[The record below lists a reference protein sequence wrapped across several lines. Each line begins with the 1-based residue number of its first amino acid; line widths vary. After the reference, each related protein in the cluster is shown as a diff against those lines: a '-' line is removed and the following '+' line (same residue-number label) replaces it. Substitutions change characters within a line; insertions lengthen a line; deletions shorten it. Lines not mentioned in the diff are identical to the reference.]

1 MTEKTYKVKVYRTV
15 QQRAWVEVCTDI
27 KPIARVERRQ
37 SPWVERLGEWEG
49 QAFYDIVDEEVFQ
62 LEDNEWDTVEVFGPY
77 FFDVENAKEVGCE
90 DKGDDLTNITYL

>member
-27 KPIARVERRQ
+27 KPIARVER
-37 SPWVERLGEWEG
+37 LGEWEG

-62 LEDNEWDTVEVFGPY
+62 LEDNEWDTIETDGSG
-77 FFDVENAKEVGCE
+77 FFDILNAKVV
-90 DKGDDLTNITYL
+90 

>member
-27 KPIARVERRQ
+27 KPIARVER
-37 SPWVERLGEWEG
+37 LGELEG

-62 LEDNEWDTVEVFGPY
+62 LEDNEWDNVEVFGPY

>member
-1 MTEKTYKVKVYRTV
+1 MTEKTYRVKIYRTV

-27 KPIARVERRQ
+27 KPIARGEG
-37 SPWVERLGEWEG
+37 LGEWKG